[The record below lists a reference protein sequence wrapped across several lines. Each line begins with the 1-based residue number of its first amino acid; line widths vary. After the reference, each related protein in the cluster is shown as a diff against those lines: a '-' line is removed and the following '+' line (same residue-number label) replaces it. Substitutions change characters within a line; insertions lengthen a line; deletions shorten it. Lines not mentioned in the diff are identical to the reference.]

1 MNTHKKFANTF
12 FSVKSINSLASAA
25 YAVNKARRAKA
36 GNSRSL
42 KTNLADEVLEAQAL
56 LVGPKKNKHVR
67 ISMTNDI
74 TTLPNIILYSDL
86 VMDFIRTHC
95 GTKSQQ
101 QVVLQVVSSFTYYS
115 FDNF

>member
-1 MNTHKKFANTF
+1 MNTHNEFSNTF

-25 YAVNKARRAKA
+25 YAVNKARRAKD

-42 KTNLADEVLEAQAL
+42 KSNLADEVLEAQL
-56 LVGPKKNKHVR
+56 LIMPGPKQNKHVR
-67 ISMTNDI
+67 THMTNDI
-74 TTLPNIILYSDL
+74 TTLPNIIMYNDL

-101 QVVLQVVSSFTYYS
+101 PVVLQVVSSFT
-115 FDNF
+115 